1 MSNPMSRSFK
11 IALILKSRSSLA
23 VYSDPARM
31 SDSELDEHV
40 RTMMRRMR
48 KNESDVIA
56 RMILRQPT
64 FSLN

>member
-1 MSNPMSRSFK
+1 
-11 IALILKSRSSLA
+11 
-23 VYSDPARM
+23 M